1 MQVNR
6 SAQFDQLCTTKN
18 TKLIQGLLT
27 FFIRFIST
35 EDLQVTSIQVKAK
48 ESYILQNKYVDKSVN
63 VYFDGFFKTGIEDR
77 MSYSNIQIQD

>member
-35 EDLQVTSIQVKAK
+35 EDLQVTSI
-48 ESYILQNKYVDKSVN
+48 
-63 VYFDGFFKTGIEDR
+63 
-77 MSYSNIQIQD
+77 